1 MAVQAAALTSLDKYL
16 AQMHSSGLEVA
27 TYTGCVP
34 GLGVA
39 KAVPA
44 APEAAA
50 GLRERLLE
58 VVHGFCTSIRAQ
70 GGREGLGDVL
80 VALRLGPL
88 GVGEA
93 GLVVAVAAER
103 WHPAVAAVQQAVTH
117 LRSIELQ

>member
-1 MAVQAAALTSLDKYL
+1 M
-16 AQMHSSGLEVA
+16 
-27 TYTGCVP
+27 
-34 GLGVA
+34 A